1 MTERSRDSM
10 PDEIRSIRIES
21 NNICYGPE
29 PGADDEVEQYLTI
42 SSTGRVWFSARNYQQ
57 YCNSKDYCRKKQT
70 NIDKWKAEFLLRLI
84 DNISENMSFVTDV
97 ESYDLEIRYSNDT
110 KRRISGS
117 LIGGVYSHAYGE
129 ENNVDVTRLI
139 RRYIP
144 VYGLW
149 AFDGSTAPDY
159 ERKKEILS
167 GLCDSMNEARSQLL
181 PNEKMNEARSQIGIL
196 SWTHYRILIQVE
208 DTTARKWYEKEA
220 YEQVWS
226 TTTLQRNVS
235 SQYYYRI
242 LKSQDKQAVQDEM
255 KKLTSSYQNKLEFKK
270 NVNCRNIRG
279 VSMAVSERVLKRRD
293 EAMDM
298 FREAFPEP
306 AF

>member
-1 MTERSRDSM
+1 M

-97 ESYDLEIRYSNDT
+97 GSYDLEIRYSNDT

-270 NVNCRNIRG
+270 T
-279 VSMAVSERVLKRRD
+279 
-293 EAMDM
+293 
-298 FREAFPEP
+298 
-306 AF
+306 

>member
-1 MTERSRDSM
+1 M

-70 NIDKWKAEFLLRLI
+70 SIDKWKAEFLLRLI

-97 ESYDLEIRYSNDT
+97 GSYDLEIRYSNDT

-149 AFDGSTAPDY
+149 AFDSSTSPDY
-159 ERKKEILS
+159 EGKKAVFLFAEAWEKFFKNPDLGPEECGIFLCLLRRLKELTRKKQVQCIMKTIRTHIQYWIDYKGTGDEYRRAHDL
-167 GLCDSMNEARSQLL
+167 GL
-181 PNEKMNEARSQIGIL
+181 
-196 SWTHYRILIQVE
+196 
-208 DTTARKWYEKEA
+208 
-220 YEQVWS
+220 
-226 TTTLQRNVS
+226 
-235 SQYYYRI
+235 
-242 LKSQDKQAVQDEM
+242 
-255 KKLTSSYQNKLEFKK
+255 
-270 NVNCRNIRG
+270 
-279 VSMAVSERVLKRRD
+279 
-293 EAMDM
+293 
-298 FREAFPEP
+298 
-306 AF
+306 